1 MKNNNI
7 PEFILCSTPELA
19 RQVLEKIE
27 PFIGQ
32 MPTNYCKASFGSY
45 YTAYDLLSDMYP
57 MIINTNEGDY
67 LSFVEQD
74 SCPIT
79 NFTKAEDFLNNNY
92 MTEKTWENL
101 EVGDILIDNNNDE
114 YKVLG
119 ICGEVIFYS
128 IANIF
133 DLLGTGN
140 YLTKRRLIELG
151 YKIKGASEDKPKE
164 IKEAILLLE
173 SIPVDYYGSS
183 DRTDI
188 CKVIEML
195 KKLK

>member
-1 MKNNNI
+1 MSKI
-7 PEFILCSTPELA
+7 PEYILCKDADLA

-101 EVGDILIDNNNDE
+101 QERDILIDEQDRERVVLQVCRNLVCLNYVSNEPARDTVFSKDE
-114 YKVLG
+114 LRG
-119 ICGEVIFYS
+119 I
-128 IANIF
+128 
-133 DLLGTGN
+133 
-140 YLTKRRLIELG
+140 G
-151 YKIKGASEDKPKE
+151 YKIKGASEDKPSIDDALKSL
-164 IKEAILLLE
+164 KLLQ
-173 SIPVDYYGSS
+173 D
-183 DRTDI
+183 TDF
-188 CKVIEML
+188 CSAAAFTTVRVVYEML